1 MFYICTQID
10 SQINFYIDLQPY
22 MKKLSFLLIVLF
34 SIQSQCQTYIK
45 ANTITALIGVANVG
59 VETSIG
65 KKSTFQFDVLASPW
79 KSIDG
84 KPYEFYLF
92 ISEYRYHF
100 HEKYNGF
107 YAGGHVGFDS
117 YDVTKWNY
125 AKFGVHSVG
134 VGYVIGATIGYQK
147 KINEKFLLDFFIGGG
162 NHQGFYHSY
171 YIATGKRWELDKA
184 VGRNKS
190 GEWLPY
196 RGGLMLSYKL
206 N

>member
-1 MFYICTQID
+1 
-10 SQINFYIDLQPY
+10 
-22 MKKLSFLLIVLF
+22 MKKNLFLLIVLF
-34 SIQSQCQTYIK
+34 SLQLQSQTYIK
-45 ANTITALIGVANVG
+45 ANALSTLLTIPNIG

-65 KKSTFQFDVLASPW
+65 EKSTLQFDVLASLW

-84 KPYEFYLF
+84 KPYKLFTF

-100 HEKYNGF
+100 NEKYNGF
-107 YAGGHVGFDS
+107 YAGAHLGFDS
-117 YDVTKWNY
+117 YDVTKWGAY
-125 AKFGVHSVG
+125 DALGVHSVG

-147 KINEKFLLDFFIGGG
+147 KLNDKFLLDFFLGGG
-162 NHQGFYHSY
+162 NHQGFYNSY
-171 YIATGKRWELDKA
+171 YIDTGKRWELDDS

-196 RGGLMLSYKL
+196 RGGIMISYKL